1 MTWFSRSIFD
11 LISTL
16 VFILDKETGLLEG
29 TSFHTSNHGGTGVD
43 KKSLYQTHTF
53 QTWKS
58 TYLETNLKKISYNRQ
73 GPRYSNGLKQTAVIL
88 NRQLPLITKIPHP
101 YIIENTQPYMVEKE
115 KHTCIHPHKWQTYDD
130 INMRVGNHLGRIKR
144 KQKAS

>member
-1 MTWFSRSIFD
+1 MEAQAWTRKACIKHTHSRP
-11 LISTL
+11 
-16 VFILDKETGLLEG
+16 ENP
-29 TSFHTSNHGGTGVD
+29 HTS
-43 KKSLYQTHTF
+43 KQI
-53 QTWKS
+53 
-58 TYLETNLKKISYNRQ
+58 LKKISYNRQ